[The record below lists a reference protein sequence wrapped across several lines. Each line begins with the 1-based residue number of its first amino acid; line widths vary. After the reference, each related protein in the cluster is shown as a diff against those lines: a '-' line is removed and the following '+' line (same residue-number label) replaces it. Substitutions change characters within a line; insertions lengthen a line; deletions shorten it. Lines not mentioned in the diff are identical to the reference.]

1 MSNSNTLQEQIHTL
15 LDIKSEIAD
24 VNSDLKELKLTEK
37 ALIESII
44 EKLNSDRIKKVTIRN
59 QTFEKVD
66 YIKKKSIAKSR
77 SIQIM
82 MDTLNVTEM
91 DIKRYI
97 DAVDNEKEEVSASKL
112 KIASLGKKKNSGNA
126 DTIEKENGEL
136 EILDPYV
143 SEYTNENLISGGL
156 IVTSSNNHYDEEESD
171 EEIGELEEAFAELN
185 S

>member
-1 MSNSNTLQEQIHTL
+1 MSNTLQEQVHTL
-15 LDIKSEIAD
+15 LDIKSEISD

-37 ALIESII
+37 ALVESIL

-59 QTFEKVD
+59 QTFERVD
-66 YIKKKSIAKSR
+66 YVKKKSIAKSR

-97 DAVDNEKEEVSASKL
+97 DAVEEEKEEMQSCKL
-112 KIASLGKKKNSGNA
+112 KIASLGKKKNNLNNA
-126 DTIEKENGEL
+126 DTIEREDGEL

-143 SEYTNENLISGGL
+143 SEDTNDNLISGGL
-156 IVTSSNNHYDEEESD
+156 IVTSSQHNPYDEEEGED
-171 EEIGELEEAFAELN
+171 IGELEEAFAELN